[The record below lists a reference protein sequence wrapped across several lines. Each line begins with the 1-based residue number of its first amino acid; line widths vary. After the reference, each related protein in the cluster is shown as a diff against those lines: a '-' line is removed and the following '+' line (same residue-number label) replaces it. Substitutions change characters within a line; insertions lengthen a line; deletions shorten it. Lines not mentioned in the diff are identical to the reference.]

1 MAAVRRRSVSRPA
14 IASAGRGA
22 TQERIETPVPPVDG
36 EGPAAPAAPAD
47 RPPKPV
53 GPVTLKQIRDAW
65 PEVLA
70 SLQRTKRTA
79 WMAALSAQVL
89 EYRTDDDVL
98 VLGFASPSDVQ
109 GLRSGTGNQNS
120 AELLRAAIHEVL
132 GVTVKFL
139 PRVVG
144 ANATPNPG
152 ANEAAVPPQ
161 GSAPVGRRIG
171 ATGATRRSGR
181 SEGRPLRRPLPR
193 AQARG
198 PERARRSDRAC
209 RAGRLLGDGRDPERS
224 RSRGRGRSRDRV
236 ATASRDHGRRA

>member
-1 MAAVRRRSVSRPA
+1 M
-14 IASAGRGA
+14 
-22 TQERIETPVPPVDG
+22 
-36 EGPAAPAAPAD
+36 
-47 RPPKPV
+47 
-53 GPVTLKQIRDAW
+53 
-65 PEVLA
+65 LA

-98 VLGFASPSDVQ
+98 VLGFASQSDVQ

-120 AELLRAAIHEVL
+120 AELLRTAIHEVL

-144 ANATPNPG
+144 ANATPDPA

-161 GSAPVGRRIG
+161 GSAPGGRCIGDNRRNPSIGPLRTTPAPKTAARSQGRR
-171 ATGATRRSGR
+171 T
-181 SEGRPLRRPLPR
+181 
-193 AQARG
+193 
-198 PERARRSDRAC
+198 ERARRSDRA
-209 RAGRLLGDGRDPERS
+209 RRPGRLLGDGRDPERS

-236 ATASRDHGRRA
+236 ATASRDHDRRA